1 MKCAA
6 CSWNCFCLKTKLWC
20 VRGHETSIEQ
30 LSWVTSCPS
39 YQHLEPVVQKVIYC
53 GCDFTPLD
61 DLQGFWNFTNLH
73 KPSSE
78 TQWKVLK
85 PLVREPSSY
94 SWEKAVN
101 SNVFLFIMFVGIFIG
116 SQIYRVMFCVF
127 LSFWEMSSWWY
138 IFRGHIF
145 SAPWSPPPLLILPP
159 LRTLFFFFSSLSWS
173 LWELCSVF
181 CVRLC
186 QRLGYTDLIWNVRTD
201 RSRSQAKLPT
211 RLFFLLTFE
220 LQQSHPSR
228 FVLFF
233 FKHNQPR
240 IVSEHECRLVACLVC
255 VFQEEMTKLNK
266 CTLFN

>member
-1 MKCAA
+1 MKCTA
-6 CSWNCFCLKTKLWC
+6 CLWNGFCFKTKLWYE
-20 VRGHETSIEQ
+20 RGHGTSIEQ
-30 LSWVTSCPS
+30 QSWLTSCPS

-61 DLQGFWNFTNLH
+61 DFQGFWNFTNLH
-73 KPSSE
+73 KPTSE

-85 PLVREPSSY
+85 PLVPEPSSY

-116 SQIYRVMFCVF
+116 SQLYRVMFCVF
-127 LSFWEMSSWWY
+127 SSFWEMSSWWY

-159 LRTLFFFFSSLSWS
+159 LCTLFFFSSLGWS

-186 QRLGYTDLIWNVRTD
+186 QRLDYTDLIWNVRTD

-220 LQQSHPSR
+220 LQQSPPP
-228 FVLFF
+228 LFF
-233 FKHNQPR
+233 FSN
-240 IVSEHECRLVACLVC
+240 
-255 VFQEEMTKLNK
+255 T
-266 CTLFN
+266 TGGGLFPSTSAD